1 MNEKGLLAGDCCSCP
16 VPPPRRAQDWE
27 EGGGRVSSAN
37 KDAFLCWAFQLSALS
52 LVFRRVCL
60 GLKGPRRSKSLAKPA
75 PSPPVS
81 AQRPAGQEAAVS
93 RRWRSGTAQPL
104 SPTAVRR
111 PGLGDKFQGVCSD
124 FLGDFSIR
132 SITFSSRQKSIPVPE
147 VVEGARTRALRISR
161 GPRAPG
167 AWARAGNQ
175 YAWGGR
181 CAWLGGGPVRGRLN
195 ETFGRGWQGM
205 AGEKDRDLFCQG
217 RGPLVCCWFLGCTP
231 FPAPRPPAPV
241 PPLRRRPRSLPERPA
256 PLCRARGAPGEVS
269 LKAWQPKRRAFLP
282 VLLFPN
288 QPLRSRSP
296 GVRQPGRSWAPVLAR
311 PKLGSSGH
319 KVLPL
324 LPDCRLAPG
333 SQSRA
338 QGPSLG
344 EPKSMIG
351 LSGHPPL
358 PLKGA
363 NRVLVGPGVGIASSE
378 TGDPDW
384 GQKPLA
390 AVPLSPRSAEGS
402 AEATAPGMG

>member
-181 CAWLGGGPVRGRLN
+181 CAWLGGGPVWGRLN

-231 FPAPRPPAPV
+231 FPAPRSPRACPAAAAP
-241 PPLRRRPRSLPERPA
+241 SPEPA
-256 PLCRARGAPGEVS
+256 GAPCATLQGARSTWRGFFEGMAAQEKGFLAGFTFS
-269 LKAWQPKRRAFLP
+269 QPASALP
-282 VLLFPN
+282 
-288 QPLRSRSP
+288 
-296 GVRQPGRSWAPVLAR
+296 QPGCAAAG
-311 PKLGSSGH
+311 KELGSSSRSTQVRVERPQGTPFAPRLQTRSR
-319 KVLPL
+319 LPE
-324 LPDCRLAPG
+324 PRARAI
-333 SQSRA
+333 SRRA
-338 QGPSLG
+338 QVHDRAKWPS
-344 EPKSMIG
+344 
-351 LSGHPPL
+351 
-358 PLKGA
+358 
-363 NRVLVGPGVGIASSE
+363 
-378 TGDPDW
+378 
-384 GQKPLA
+384 A
-390 AVPLSPRSAEGS
+390 A
-402 AEATAPGMG
+402 AT